1 MSFLG
6 SLLGR
11 LGGFIK
17 PLASKG
23 LSAISSGFGKLKS
36 SLGSITSK
44 IGSSLSNV
52 GKEDAPKAS
61 TPSSVY
67 KLNLSPT
74 IYQAPQQEQH
84 KEDIQQEEN
93 LQ

>member
-6 SLLGR
+6 SLLGK
-11 LGGFIK
+11 LGGFIR
-17 PLASKG
+17 PLATKG
-23 LSAISSGFGKLKS
+23 LSAISTGFGKLKS
-36 SLGSITSK
+36 GLGSLTNK
-44 IGSSLSNV
+44 LGSSLSNV
-52 GKEDAPKAS
+52 GKEDAPKTP

-74 IYQAPQQEQH
+74 IYQAPQQETH
-84 KEDIQQEEN
+84 KEDIQQDEN